1 MIVEIIQASVGIV
14 YPSRKEDV
22 VKTCNTRR
30 LFEELGCLLPCSVI
44 HWCCVAVHIH
54 TLYTQHTSFPSVSG
68 GEQRFGDNWGFYRKV
83 IKISKNRLT
92 LLARKADSV

>member
-54 TLYTQHTSFPSVSG
+54 CTHNTQVFPVSVVVSRG
-68 GEQRFGDNWGFYRKV
+68 LEITGVFIEK
-83 IKISKNRLT
+83 
-92 LLARKADSV
+92 